1 MVLGLAGCTSG
12 LLKSD
17 DPPVQIYVLRANVS
31 PTTAA
36 TEQAHA
42 LDAAR
47 AAEKANGAPDKLP
60 PTLQI
65 PRPQADPG
73 LATELITLVQS
84 DHRMDRYA
92 GSSWAGSLPDVVET
106 LAIDTLRASGDWAAV
121 HDAPSPFTSD
131 YLLQINIRRF
141 EADYTGGGAAPKVYV
156 TLDCTIARRIGR
168 ELLTS
173 FVAEGVA
180 DAEENRMSAV
190 VAAFE
195 KAANHGARR
204 RWPSAAPRPSKR
216 RQARRL
222 HDPVEPVVAL
232 RRIGVDAEV
241 RRVFDAQRR
250 PIRPHR
256 VEVLQHLRAER

>member
-1 MVLGLAGCTSG
+1 MIRTLLASMMVVGLAGCGSLLTSEQQ
-12 LLKSD
+12 
-17 DPPVQIYVLRANVS
+17 PVQIYVLRANVT
-31 PTTAA
+31 PTRAA

-42 LDAAR
+42 LDQAR
-47 AAEKANGAPDKLP
+47 AADQPNGAPKSGP

-65 PRPQADPG
+65 PRPAADPG
-73 LATELITLVQS
+73 LASELITLVQS

-141 EADYTGGGAAPKVYV
+141 EADYTGGGAAPKVFV

-173 FVAEGVA
+173 FVAEGQA
-180 DAEENRMSAV
+180 DATENRMSAV

-195 KAANHGARR
+195 QAANIALSKMAQQ
-204 RWPSAAPRPSKR
+204 SAAAVKTSTAPST
-216 RQARRL
+216 
-222 HDPVEPVVAL
+222 P
-232 RRIGVDAEV
+232 
-241 RRVFDAQRR
+241 
-250 PIRPHR
+250 
-256 VEVLQHLRAER
+256 

>member
-1 MVLGLAGCTSG
+1 MSRFILMSMVLLVAGCSSF
-12 LLKSD
+12 LHSES
-17 DPPVQIYVLRANVS
+17 PPVQIYILRAAAS
-31 PTTAA
+31 PKLAA

-47 AAEKANGAPDKLP
+47 AASASTAALPSTSAPP
-60 PTLQI
+60 SLQL

-73 LATELITLVQS
+73 LNTELISLVQS

-92 GSSWAGSLPDVVET
+92 GSSWAANLQDVVET
-106 LAIDTLRASGDWAAV
+106 LAIDTLRASGTWSAV
-121 HDAPSPFTSD
+121 HDAPSPFSAD

-141 EADYTGGGAAPKVYV
+141 EADYTGGGEAPKVYV

-180 DAEENRMSAV
+180 DAQTNRMSAV

-195 KAANHGARR
+195 KAANI
-204 RWPSAAPRPSKR
+204 
-216 RQARRL
+216 
-222 HDPVEPVVAL
+222 AL
-232 RRIGVDAEV
+232 ADM
-241 RRVFDAQRR
+241 
-250 PIRPHR
+250 
-256 VEVLQHLRAER
+256 AERSAEAVRTSKAPSTP